1 MHIYYIYVYI
11 YIHIIYIYIY
21 LHTCTYTCTDQF
33 LFKLVQWLYIYI
45 YILAS
50 RSTVVKRTFQD
61 TLCIYSN
68 TCIYI
73 YIFTVIHIYIHKT
86 YHQLGYIISSNHS
99 DQINLSQDGRRLQDH
114 CRGLRKPPSHKVTR
128 PVISSVKVSDFTAQ
142 DFRTA
147 HLTHWFSRLTK
158 HVHCQMLS
166 DVRRLQLWYCRQ

>member
-1 MHIYYIYVYI
+1 MYI
-11 YIHIIYIYIY
+11 YIHIIYIYIHIY

-33 LFKLVQWLYIYI
+33 LFKLVQWLYIYT
-45 YILAS
+45 YWLAG
-50 RSTVVKRTFQD
+50 VQFLKGHFKIHYVFIQ
-61 TLCIYSN
+61 IHV
-68 TCIYI
+68 YI

-86 YHQLGYIISSNHS
+86 YPQLGYIISSNHS

-166 DVRRLQLWYCRQ
+166 GVRRLQLWYCRQ